1 MYDKYAPVY
10 VAGSSLFFIKI
21 SASFH
26 QIGIHLIEFFWD
38 KKSTDQSIGGFYTKK
53 LCTAFDNRYRS
64 GNGVGDSSKVSPWHT
79 PTPV

>member
-10 VAGSSLFFIKI
+10 VAGSSLFFIYI

-38 KKSTDQSIGGFYTKK
+38 KKSTDQSVGGFIFKK
-53 LCTAFDNRYRS
+53 TVHRLR
-64 GNGVGDSSKVSPWHT
+64 
-79 PTPV
+79 